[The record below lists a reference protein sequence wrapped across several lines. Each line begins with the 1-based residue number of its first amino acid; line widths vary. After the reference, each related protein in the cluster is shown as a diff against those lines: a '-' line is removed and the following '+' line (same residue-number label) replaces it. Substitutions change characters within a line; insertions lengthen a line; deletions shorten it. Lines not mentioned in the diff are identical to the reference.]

1 MSSCAPS
8 GALSVTY
15 RERKRLNLQG
25 WSGACAHIVGGY
37 FPSIWICI
45 DASHIAEWRWKECKV
60 FGKSCTPKV
69 ALVPNHS
76 MLGQL
81 GLAHVVSHHLTHSW
95 THLFTSLICLSIFP
109 KAPFRPIS
117 STTGYWI
124 LVIVITRCGQHQ
136 LRHFRGKDINYTYP
150 LIITLPA
157 LGQARTR
164 LQWAVGSCKLSRS
177 YTRRVV
183 VQSSVVTLLLLI
195 SLKFVWFICWW

>member
-25 WSGACAHIVGGY
+25 WSGACAHIVGVIFHRYGY
-37 FPSIWICI
+37 ASTP
-45 DASHIAEWRWKECKV
+45 SHIAEWRWKECKV

-69 ALVPNHS
+69 ALVLNHS

-81 GLAHVVSHHLTHSW
+81 GLAHVASHHLTHSW

-109 KAPFRPIS
+109 KAPFHPIS

-136 LRHFRGKDINYTYP
+136 LRHFRGKDINYRAGSV
-150 LIITLPA
+150 IISGYV
-157 LGQARTR
+157 GQARTR
-164 LQWAVGSCKLSRS
+164 LQWAVGSCRLSRS

-183 VQSSVVTLLLLI
+183 VQSSVMTLLLLI
-195 SLKFVWFICWW
+195 SLKFVWFVCWR